1 MVGIKLSPEQIH
13 SAPPVLFGVS
23 RNAGGSL

>member
-13 SAPPVLFGVS
+13 SAPPSLFGAS